1 MYKSNADEE
10 EIIKC
15 FHCGNETIMKKV
27 GEYSW
32 GSRDLKYSDF
42 DFFYQ
47 YEMFACP
54 ICHKEAVLQI
64 LEMFRPLLIKN
75 SLVNGRFDEDLY
87 QELRLEV
94 LKCIRGFR
102 ELD

>member
-1 MYKSNADEE
+1 MNFEE
-10 EIIKC
+10 VLYRAQT
-15 FHCGNETIMKKV
+15 G
-27 GEYSW
+27 
-32 GSRDLKYSDF
+32 D
-42 DFFYQ
+42 
-47 YEMFACP
+47 
-54 ICHKEAVLQI
+54 KEAVLQI

-94 LKCIRGFR
+94 LKCIIGFR

>member
-42 DFFYQ
+42 DFFISVRCLPAQ
-47 YEMFACP
+47 FV
-54 ICHKEAVLQI
+54 IIK
-64 LEMFRPLLIKN
+64 LLW
-75 SLVNGRFDEDLY
+75 
-87 QELRLEV
+87 
-94 LKCIRGFR
+94 
-102 ELD
+102 

>member
-27 GEYSW
+27 GEYNW

-42 DFFYQ
+42 DFFLS
-47 YEMFACP
+47 
-54 ICHKEAVLQI
+54 V
-64 LEMFRPLLIKN
+64 
-75 SLVNGRFDEDLY
+75 
-87 QELRLEV
+87 
-94 LKCIRGFR
+94 
-102 ELD
+102 

>member
-1 MYKSNADEE
+1 MNFEE
-10 EIIKC
+10 VLYRAQT
-15 FHCGNETIMKKV
+15 G
-27 GEYSW
+27 
-32 GSRDLKYSDF
+32 D
-42 DFFYQ
+42 
-47 YEMFACP
+47 
-54 ICHKEAVLQI
+54 KEAVLQI

-75 SLVNGRFDEDLY
+75 SLVNGRFDEDVY

>member
-1 MYKSNADEE
+1 MNFEE
-10 EIIKC
+10 VLYRAQT
-15 FHCGNETIMKKV
+15 G
-27 GEYSW
+27 
-32 GSRDLKYSDF
+32 D
-42 DFFYQ
+42 
-47 YEMFACP
+47 
-54 ICHKEAVLQI
+54 KEAVLQI

-87 QELRLEV
+87 QELRLDV

>member
-1 MYKSNADEE
+1 MNFEE
-10 EIIKC
+10 VLYRSQT
-15 FHCGNETIMKKV
+15 G
-27 GEYSW
+27 
-32 GSRDLKYSDF
+32 D
-42 DFFYQ
+42 
-47 YEMFACP
+47 
-54 ICHKEAVLQI
+54 KEAVLQI